1 MEFFISSPSGCPT
14 EVDSLCCEMNN
25 TLKQIL
31 SAALKLIRPQNES
44 QQGPATQTEFHF
56 DVPTTASSLL
66 RVSTAKVHLNLAEK
80 DPARLLA
87 ILEGALANEPQDL
100 TIELI
105 GPGILLHDNALMLFE
120 ELRNRPSHTRLHM
133 RARTCLIDGAVLLW
147 LVGDTRSMRSDG
159 WIQVSAMPVAPASSG
174 GGIDNVSILIEDE
187 EPANTD
193 LRSIHRHI
201 DEWLPVQEIAGL
213 RLFESELREFG
224 MLDDAETSKQLAA
237 LFHADAADS
246 QSSEMRV
253 QEPGRIKDELHT
265 GSPVCE
271 ILSQKPTASGGA

>member
-1 MEFFISSPSGCPT
+1 
-14 EVDSLCCEMNN
+14 MNT
-25 TLKQIL
+25 TLTQFL
-31 SAALKLIRPQNES
+31 SAALKLLRPQNES

-56 DVPTTASSLL
+56 DVPGHASPPIPESNM
-66 RVSTAKVHLNLAEK
+66 KIHLNLAER
-80 DPARLLA
+80 DPTRLLG
-87 ILEGALANEPQDL
+87 IIEEALASAPRDL

-120 ELRNRPSHTRLHM
+120 ELRNRPSHTRLHI

-147 LVGDTRSMRSDG
+147 LAGDTRSMRSDG

-193 LRSIHRHI
+193 LRSIQGHI

-213 RLFESELREFG
+213 RLFEAELREFG
-224 MLDDAETSKQLAA
+224 ILDDAETCKQLAA
-237 LFHADAADS
+237 LFHADAADTPS
-246 QSSEMRV
+246 AERPV
-253 QEPGRIKDELHT
+253 QEPGRIKDELHS

>member
-1 MEFFISSPSGCPT
+1 
-14 EVDSLCCEMNN
+14 MNA
-25 TLKQIL
+25 TLTQLL

-56 DVPTTASSLL
+56 DVPGHAIPLIPES
-66 RVSTAKVHLNLAEK
+66 KKKIHLNLAER
-80 DPARLLA
+80 DPARLLG
-87 ILEGALANEPQDL
+87 ILEEALASAPQDL

-120 ELRNRPSHTRLHM
+120 ELRNRPSDMRLHM

-147 LVGDTRSMRSDG
+147 LAGDTRSMRSDG
-159 WIQVSAMPVAPASSG
+159 WIQVSAMPVSPASSG
-174 GGIDNVSILIEDE
+174 GGIDDVSILIEDE

-201 DEWLPVQEIAGL
+201 NEWLPVQEIAGL
-213 RLFESELREFG
+213 RLFESELRDFG

-237 LFHADAADS
+237 LFHADAAHS
-246 QSSEMRV
+246 QSEEKPV
-253 QEPGRIKDELHT
+253 QEPERM
-265 GSPVCE
+265 
-271 ILSQKPTASGGA
+271 QR

>member
-1 MEFFISSPSGCPT
+1 LIPSWRGHEKQGGTFLKIFISSPSGCPT
-14 EVDSLCCEMNN
+14 EVGSLCSEMNT
-25 TLKQIL
+25 TLTQLL

-56 DVPTTASSLL
+56 DVPAHATPLISE
-66 RVSTAKVHLNLAEK
+66 RNQKIHLNLAER
-80 DPARLLA
+80 DPARLLG
-87 ILEGALANEPQDL
+87 ILEEALASAPRDL

-120 ELRNRPSHTRLHM
+120 ELRNRPSDMRLHM

-147 LVGDTRSMRSDG
+147 LAGDTRSMRSDG
-159 WIQVSAMPVAPASSG
+159 WIQVSAMPVSPASSG
-174 GGIDNVSILIEDE
+174 GGIDDVSILIEDE

-201 DEWLPVQEIAGL
+201 NEWLPVQEIAGL

-224 MLDDAETSKQLAA
+224 VLDDAETSKQLAA
-237 LFHADAADS
+237 LFHADAADNPS
-246 QSSEMRV
+246 AEKPV
-253 QEPGRIKDELHT
+253 QEPERM
-265 GSPVCE
+265 
-271 ILSQKPTASGGA
+271 QR